1 MLDGE
6 ELKRLYKNAKTQEAF
21 RELRSSPLTPYQGSA
36 QDRPI
41 FLTVIGP
48 SSFCSLLHPW
58 LSSSDRTFSIILR
71 CMVMDANALHVKKG
85 GGKRNL
91 IIKEDLICCMGYV
104 DLYQFISTTV
114 YILTSNLHINTLNH
128 VYINLFGLWCRSP
141 KVFINNI
148 HVHVHLHFAYRT
160 VLVLDIFAMTFGSL
174 SIWRDLCIPSSWRKV
189 RL

>member
-1 MLDGE
+1 MLKPKKLSGNFARVPSPHTRDLPRTDSYSSLSLCFLPFVPCYTPGYRVQTG
-6 ELKRLYKNAKTQEAF
+6 LFLLY
-21 RELRSSPLTPYQGSA
+21 PLMHGYGCKC
-36 QDRPI
+36 
-41 FLTVIGP
+41 P
-48 SSFCSLLHPW
+48 SC
-58 LSSSDRTFSIILR
+58 
-71 CMVMDANALHVKKG
+71 KKG

-91 IIKEDLICCMGYV
+91 IIREDLIRCMGYV

-128 VYINLFGLWCRSP
+128 VYIKLFGLWCRSP

-174 SIWRDLCIPSSWRKV
+174 SI
-189 RL
+189 